1 MLLKATRADETHPP
15 APLKKKK
22 VYGTKIQGDRRAAKY
37 RAILPSCVQQEKHS
51 RGVFLLRFAP
61 PIFFFFFFE
70 EGALFYLYKRE
81 EGKGIN

>member
-61 PIFFFFFFE
+61 PIFFFFFLRRGRCFICI
-70 EGALFYLYKRE
+70 R
-81 EGKGIN
+81 GKKGKA